1 MMIAMRFSPRIAAIL
16 IFAALASDCLGP
28 NRSLAQGVDEL
39 AIARARAVR
48 AAVATVADSVVM
60 VELVGVESTGG
71 EIADD
76 APTVAIAVDDQRHF
90 IASSM
95 VVRGNPTSI
104 LLVAGDGRRVVATA
118 VARDYARELVL
129 LKAAEEVGVPP
140 ATLAD
145 VEPRVGQMVIAIG
158 RYAGGKTAAIS
169 TGILSATE
177 RNWGLALQTDARV
190 SSAFYGGPLVDLRGR
205 VIGVIVPMVPDGAG
219 EGDTSWYDSGIAF
232 AIPSPSIAARLKTL
246 IDGTDI
252 RRGLIGVANKESNPY
267 AESTEIAAVRIGSPA
282 ARAGIEPG
290 DRIVAIDS
298 VPVTSHRAMKQILG
312 PRDAG
317 SSVEFKILRGD
328 EKITMTVRLA
338 ESIPPLVPQR
348 IGISVGLSETAAS
361 GGDEGGDRDGDGP
374 ARLVVT
380 GVIAGSPGDGKL
392 QNDDVIATTNG
403 VAVADIGSLRKRIVV
418 ADPAEPL
425 KLGIVRGG
433 ESLEVEIQTSAIRVV
448 DGKSLPDSMRYA
460 GPAGEK
466 WSVAD
471 FDMPDIGNPAAILAP
486 TRAPGGAAVAVGA
499 EDGRSRLGLMIVM
512 AEPGEKDLKKLAAS
526 WAETAEIAGVVVCV
540 IGPTNED
547 RWTPEELDVPQRIVA
562 AIRQNHPIDAAMQ
575 VITGAA
581 SGSGGTIAMATA
593 LMRPETFRGLRIP
606 ADVRPPGMRPT
617 ENDTSTPLQIFIPES
632 ESDDEPPAWI
642 GTLEK
647 GGYTV
652 LSAPSDAESLFAWVR
667 TLAAI

>member
-1 MMIAMRFSPRIAAIL
+1 
-16 IFAALASDCLGP
+16 
-28 NRSLAQGVDEL
+28 LAQDVAVDDL

-48 AAVATVADSVVM
+48 AAVAAVADSVVL

-90 IASSM
+90 ITSSM

-129 LKAAEEVGVPP
+129 LRSAEDVGVPS
-140 ATLAD
+140 AKLSD
-145 VEPRVGQMVIAIG
+145 VEPRVGQMVVAIG
-158 RYAGGKTAAIS
+158 RYAGGQTAAIS
-169 TGILSATE
+169 TGILSATG

-232 AIPSPSIAARLKTL
+232 AIDSPSIAARLKTL

-317 SSVEFKILRGD
+317 STVEFKILRGD
-328 EKITMTVRLA
+328 ETITKTVRLA

-348 IGISVGLSETAAS
+348 IGISVGLSETVAD
-361 GGDEGGDRDGDGP
+361 GGDGEP
-374 ARLVVT
+374 ARLVIT

-403 VAVADIGSLRKRIVV
+403 VAVADIGSLRKRIVA

-433 ESLEVEIQTSAIRVV
+433 ESLGVEIQTSAIRVV
-448 DGKSLPDSMRYA
+448 DGGSLPDSMRYSA
-460 GPAGEK
+460 PAGEK

-486 TRAPGGAAVAVGA
+486 TRAAEGAADVRDPGDA
-499 EDGRSRLGLMIVM
+499 RSRLGLMIVM

-526 WAETAEIAGVVVCV
+526 WSETAEKSGVVVCV

-562 AIRQNHPIDAAMQ
+562 AIRQNHPIDSAMQ

-617 ENDTSTPLQIFIPES
+617 ENDPSTPLQIFIPKS

-652 LSAPSDAESLFAWVR
+652 LAAPSDAESLFAWVR
-667 TLAAI
+667 SLAAI